1 MILGV
6 EVSDIS
12 QAQAIKKVQEFL
24 NDSKQHYIVTPNPEI
39 VLAASK
45 SAKLRSVFDKADLS
59 LPDGFGL
66 KIAARILGQKLHH
79 RVAGADFM
87 LQIAA
92 LGAQERQSVFLLGGQ
107 AGVAKKAALKLQ
119 KMHPSLK
126 IAGAES
132 GGKVIKENNAWA
144 TSDRELIKKINQS
157 QARILF
163 VAFGCPKQEKWL
175 FHNLAK
181 LDSVKLA
188 MTVGG
193 SLDFL
198 AHTARRAPA
207 IMRQIG
213 LEWLWRLIQNPR
225 RVRRIWNATIGF
237 IWKILMARLRIAF
250 TYRPNVVGFI
260 PRHPERSEA
269 ESRDLVDKQWD
280 PSTPRPGRVGRDDA
294 VEVLLVQRANEKYE
308 HWQLPQGGV
317 DQGESEVEA
326 VLREMGEEIGASQ
339 LKILGRHPQKYSYDW
354 SRWHQRRGSY
364 RGQRQTI
371 FYLRFDQS
379 RDSIKIDEHEIRAYE
394 WTLIDKV
401 ITKVHPLRR
410 TMIGMAVNYWK
421 TVIGKQKSVQ
431 KSENGK

>member
-1 MILGV
+1 MKKVMILGV

-163 VAFGCPKQEKWL
+163 VAFGCPKQEKWIRD
-175 FHNLAK
+175 NLYK
-181 LDSVKLA
+181 LGSVKLA
-188 MTVGG
+188 MAVGG
-193 SLDFL
+193 SLDYL
-198 AHTARRAPA
+198 ANVRRRAP
-207 IMRQIG
+207 R
-213 LEWLWRLIQNPR
+213 WL
-225 RVRRIWNATIGF
+225 RVRKSWATGEV
-237 IWKILMARLRIAF
+237 MGAVARPVSRCWPTSRLPSAKRAASC
-250 TYRPNVVGFI
+250 
-260 PRHPERSEA
+260 RSA
-269 ESRDLVDKQWD
+269 LTTGRT
-280 PSTPRPGRVGRDDA
+280 TPRTSA
-294 VEVLLVQRANEKYE
+294 SLEK
-308 HWQLPQGGV
+308 V
-317 DQGESEVEA
+317 
-326 VLREMGEEIGASQ
+326 
-339 LKILGRHPQKYSYDW
+339 
-354 SRWHQRRGSY
+354 
-364 RGQRQTI
+364 
-371 FYLRFDQS
+371 
-379 RDSIKIDEHEIRAYE
+379 
-394 WTLIDKV
+394 
-401 ITKVHPLRR
+401 
-410 TMIGMAVNYWK
+410 
-421 TVIGKQKSVQ
+421 
-431 KSENGK
+431 